1 MWVITHKNYPGI
13 SDGLYRTLHVGRAL
27 SQDLG
32 YTGDDTGDNISLKIE
47 IIANLRDFTGFGKII
62 NVIL

>member
-1 MWVITHKNYPGI
+1 MDTQMWVITHKNYPGI
-13 SDGLYRTLHVGRAL
+13 SDDLYRTLHVGRAL

-32 YTGDDTGDNISLKIE
+32 YTG
-47 IIANLRDFTGFGKII
+47 ANLRDFTGFGKII